1 MDDTLLDAIINVTH
15 ILKDLF
21 KKIIRKRNSG
31 QKANRSF

>member
-1 MDDTLLDAIINVTH
+1 MDDTLLDAIINVIY

-31 QKANRSF
+31 